1 MAKKSAESD
10 SESDYEVV
18 GVSQGQKPGGIVSVR
33 LKPDEMEL
41 LVALSDV
48 GARTLSETLRLG
60 LRCLGQ
66 QPALAAGVR
75 APAPRLDTRV
85 TTVVLGNTAEPHEW
99 SQPNT
104 APLALMK

>member
-1 MAKKSAESD
+1 MAKKSTESD

-18 GVSQGQKPGGIVSVR
+18 AVSQGQKPGGVVSVR

-41 LVALSDV
+41 LVALSEV

-60 LRCLGQ
+60 LRCLGL
-66 QPALAAGVR
+66 QPALAAGLR
-75 APAPRLDTRV
+75 APAPRLETRV
-85 TTVVLGNTAEPHEW
+85 TTVVRGDTAEPHEW

-104 APLALMK
+104 TPVVLVK